1 VTDGFSFAELEELRN
16 LLVMQFVEGGRW
28 DLGRALLQF
37 DLNRQELNSTRRVV
51 GFQSIESVPDMRG
64 YTA

>member
-1 VTDGFSFAELEELRN
+1 
-16 LLVMQFVEGGRW
+16 MQFVEGGRW